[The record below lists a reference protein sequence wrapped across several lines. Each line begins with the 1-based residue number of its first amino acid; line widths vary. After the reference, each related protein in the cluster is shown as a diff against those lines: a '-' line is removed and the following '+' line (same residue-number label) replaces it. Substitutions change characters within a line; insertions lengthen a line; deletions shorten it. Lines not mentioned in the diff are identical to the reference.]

1 MKIIATSR
9 PMIRNQRVN
18 DVPIVD
24 DNLEVCNVLMAKFL
38 SISLTS
44 IDSLRGFSSVL
55 QSRVFVFR
63 GICIS
68 FFRSHLHFIRNQRF
82 VMSPGFKKALT
93 FLSNDNNYFSERLQ
107 KINSSIRDSERMQA
121 KKLIR

>member
-24 DNLEVCNVLMAKFL
+24 DNLEVCKVLMAKFL

-55 QSRVFVFR
+55 QSRVFVS
-63 GICIS
+63 G
-68 FFRSHLHFIRNQRF
+68 HLYLIFQVTPSLHRE
-82 VMSPGFKKALT
+82 
-93 FLSNDNNYFSERLQ
+93 SEVCDVCRV
-107 KINSSIRDSERMQA
+107 
-121 KKLIR
+121 

>member
-9 PMIRNQRVN
+9 RLIRNQRVN

-55 QSRVFVFR
+55 QSRVFVYEFSG

-82 VMSPGFKKALT
+82 VMSTGFKKL
-93 FLSNDNNYFSERLQ
+93 
-107 KINSSIRDSERMQA
+107 
-121 KKLIR
+121 

>member
-55 QSRVFVFR
+55 QSRVFVYEFS
-63 GICIS
+63 G
-68 FFRSHLHFIRNQRF
+68 HLYFIFQ
-82 VMSPGFKKALT
+82 VTPSLHQE
-93 FLSNDNNYFSERLQ
+93 SEVCDVSRV
-107 KINSSIRDSERMQA
+107 
-121 KKLIR
+121 